1 MTEKLKD
8 SDTII
13 QLILRHCLD
22 AWTIHDYSTGGS
34 SCLEH
39 FADMV
44 EDEEDLYTLLDELGI
59 ECNNQCNITGEE
71 LSKKLKEL
79 AKRKQFEGEDQ
90 IFEELS
96 KVLHALQQVTE
107 DVNKVFDAV
116 SQELYRVYRECS
128 GDDLK
133 RRVGLLIE
141 NLKKGLGRG
150 SEAVASGYE
159 WR

>member
-1 MTEKLKD
+1 MTEKLKN

-13 QLILRHCLD
+13 QLILRLCLD

-39 FADMV
+39 LADMV
-44 EDEEDLYTLLDELGI
+44 EDEENLYTLLDELGI
-59 ECNNQCNITGEE
+59 ECDDKCNITGEE

-96 KVLHALQQVTE
+96 KVLHALQQVAK
-107 DVNKVFDAV
+107 DVNRVFDVV
-116 SQELYRVYRECS
+116 SQELYRCYRECS
-128 GDDLK
+128 GAEIRERIEVLMNK
-133 RRVGLLIE
+133 LRKIVGE
-141 NLKKGLGRG
+141 AG
-150 SEAVASGYE
+150 SRSQHIGS
-159 WR
+159 